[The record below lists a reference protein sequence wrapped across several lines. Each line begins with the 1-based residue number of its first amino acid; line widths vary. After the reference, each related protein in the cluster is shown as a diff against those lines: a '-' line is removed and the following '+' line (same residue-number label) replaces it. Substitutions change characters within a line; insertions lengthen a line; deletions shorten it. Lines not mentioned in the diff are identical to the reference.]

1 MLTQPIPEGSNKAI
15 QGSSACGSDY
25 ILTLRAKIQ
34 DGQPLV
40 NSGLVDSKG
49 QLSIGTEKRACY

>member
-25 ILTLRAKIQ
+25 VLTLRARIQ
-34 DGQPLV
+34 DDQP
-40 NSGLVDSKG
+40 
-49 QLSIGTEKRACY
+49 